1 MYVYCYVCNRYDPLH
16 HITCVWFL
24 FASEFHRKLI
34 VLSESVCLQSCLMDI
49 DLLRFFFLVVIVV
62 VNYFSEMFRYI
73 TGNSKC
79 AIQTFVYKPLYVL
92 TLRQDKGRGI
102 RRYNPSTAI
111 ILLCLPIEN
120 FGLSF
125 HKTPE
130 IEYRNVTK
138 II

>member
-16 HITCVWFL
+16 HITCMIFVCIRVSQETDCIIRISL
-24 FASEFHRKLI
+24 FTELFNGHWSLE
-34 VLSESVCLQSCLMDI
+34 V
-49 DLLRFFFLVVIVV
+49 FFLVVIVV

-102 RRYNPSTAI
+102 RRINPSTAI
-111 ILLCLPIEN
+111 ILLCLPIKN

-130 IEYRNVTK
+130 IEYRNVIK

>member
-1 MYVYCYVCNRYDPLH
+1 
-16 HITCVWFL
+16 
-24 FASEFHRKLI
+24 
-34 VLSESVCLQSCLMDI
+34 MDI
-49 DLLRFFFLVVIVV
+49 DLLRYFFLVVIVV

-79 AIQTFVYKPLYVL
+79 AIRTFVYKPLYVL

>member
-1 MYVYCYVCNRYDPLH
+1 M
-16 HITCVWFL
+16 I
-24 FASEFHRKLI
+24 
-34 VLSESVCLQSCLMDI
+34 SVCIRVSQVI
-49 DLLRFFFLVVIVV
+49 DCIIRISLFTELFNRHRSLEVFFFLVVMVV
-62 VNYFSEMFRYI
+62 VNYFSETFRYI

-102 RRYNPSTAI
+102 RRINPSTAI
-111 ILLCLPIEN
+111 ILLCLPIEK
-120 FGLSF
+120 FGVSF
-125 HKTPE
+125 QKTPE

>member
-1 MYVYCYVCNRYDPLH
+1 MFVTVMTHFIISHVYDFCLH
-16 HITCVWFL
+16 QSFTGNWL
-24 FASEFHRKLI
+24 YYQNQ
-34 VLSESVCLQSCLMDI
+34 SVYRVVYGHWSLEV
-49 DLLRFFFLVVIVV
+49 FFLVVIVV

-102 RRYNPSTAI
+102 RRINPSTAI
-111 ILLCLPIEN
+111 ILLCLPIKN

-130 IEYRNVTK
+130 IEYSNVIK

>member
-1 MYVYCYVCNRYDPLH
+1 MFVTVMTHFIISR
-16 HITCVWFL
+16 VWFL

-34 VLSESVCLQSCLMDI
+34 VLSESVCLQSCLWTLI
-49 DLLRFFFLVVIVV
+49 SWGFFLVVIVV

-102 RRYNPSTAI
+102 RRINPSTAI
-111 ILLCLPIEN
+111 ILLCLPIKN

-130 IEYRNVTK
+130 IEYRNVIK